1 MGLNRELCL
10 LHNFITKATMW
21 RINWEDMGRSSREE
35 VIRVEVG
42 RSLHIPCII
51 KVEPTDS
58 AVKSVSLNGNELRV
72 IFRFGAKATRKM
84 GLSTNLDRWE
94 KGQI

>member
-1 MGLNRELCL
+1 MCV
-10 LHNFITKATMW
+10 K
-21 RINWEDMGRSSREE
+21 SST

-42 RSLHIPCII
+42 RSLHIPCIF

-84 GLSTNLDRWE
+84 GLSTDLDKMGKRTDLE
-94 KGQI
+94 AILTSVLHMCKTLGHL